1 MGLFNDQSSHGLGRT
16 LRAWSLPGV
25 VIAVSAALALAGD
38 SGRYWLR
45 FDRAAIAT
53 GELWRLLSGHFVH
66 LSWSH
71 FALNA
76 MGLLLVCYLVGA
88 RFTALQWIA
97 ISLLTI
103 AGIDLGFWLWEPQLA
118 AYVGLSGLLHGI
130 LAAGIVA
137 GLRLRHR
144 EAYLLGA
151 IVVAKL
157 AYEQLIGPMPGS
169 EQSTGG
175 AVIVAAHLYGALT
188 AAVAGAVVPVRVGP
202 PAPL

>member
-1 MGLFNDQSSHGLGRT
+1 MGLFNDESSHGLGRT
-16 LRAWSLPGV
+16 LCAWSLPGV

-38 SGRYWLR
+38 RGRYWLR
-45 FDRAAIAT
+45 FDRAAIAA

-88 RFTALQWIA
+88 RFTALQWIS

-118 AYVGLSGLLHGI
+118 SYVGLSGLLHGI

-137 GLRLRHR
+137 GLRLQHR

-151 IVVAKL
+151 VVVAKL

-188 AAVAGAVVPVRVGP
+188 GAVAGAVVPIRVGP